1 MKHMQ
6 IDFDAVR
13 LYFKQLKSA
22 VGNDVKKMQGMI
34 QEMTDLIMLLW
45 NENKNNE

>member
-1 MKHMQ
+1 
-6 IDFDAVR
+6 
-13 LYFKQLKSA
+13 